1 MPPDTQPA
9 AVTLAMPNTDIQEE
23 SLAVSFDVQF
33 WGVRDQIA
41 TPGKNTIR
49 YGGNTSCVEMR
60 VGKHSLIFDGGTG
73 LRILGNHLLSK
84 MPIEAHIFFTHCHWD
99 RIQGFPFF
107 VPAFIPINH
116 FHIYGATASNGSSFQ
131 QRLSKQMLG
140 PNFPVPIQVMQ
151 SRLDFYDLAVEEK
164 QCIGN
169 DIFVENILLND
180 YHRSVGYRITCSNR
194 SVVYATSPDYSL
206 EAYSLETPNQSV
218 KKLLKLADRADLL
231 ILAPPKAVYNTE
243 GRAESGDQTLNSEFD
258 KNWKFCISLAKE
270 AGVKEVIVSL
280 HSPDHDDD
288 YLDNIEKKLKSIFP
302 KASLASEGMVVS
314 LSE

>member
-1 MPPDTQPA
+1 MPLDIQPA

-41 TPGKNTIR
+41 TPGQNTIR

-151 SRLDFYDLAVEEK
+151 SKLDFYDLSIEEK

-169 DIFVENILLND
+169 DIIVENIILND
-180 YHRSVGYRITCSNR
+180 YHRSVGYRTTCLDK
-194 SVVYATSPDYSL
+194 SVVYAMSPDYSL
-206 EAYSLETPNQSV
+206 ETQNSSAQ
-218 KKLLKLADRADLL
+218 KLLKLADKADLL
-231 ILAPPKAVYNTE
+231 ILAPPKAVYNGE
-243 GRAESGDQTLNSEFD
+243 HKGEKVNPKID
-258 KNWKFCISLAKE
+258 KNWKFCIALAKE
-270 AGVKEVIVSL
+270 AGVKEVIISL
-280 HSPDHDDD
+280 HSPDYSDE
-288 YLDNIEKKLKSIFP
+288 YLDRIDKQLKAIFP

-314 LSE
+314 VSD

>member
-60 VGKHSLIFDGGTG
+60 IGKHSLIFDGGTG

-169 DIFVENILLND
+169 DIFIENALLND
-180 YHRSVGYRITCSNR
+180 YHRSVGYRITCGNK

-206 EAYSLETPNQSV
+206 ETHARGEQN
-218 KKLLKLADRADLL
+218 LLKLADGADLL
-231 ILAPPKAVYNTE
+231 ILAPPKAVYKARSVQE
-243 GRAESGDQTLNSEFD
+243 VGAESGGQVLNSEVD

-270 AGVKEVIVSL
+270 AGVKEVIISL
-280 HSPDHDDD
+280 HSPDHDDE
-288 YLDNIEKKLKSIFP
+288 YLDSIDKKIKSIFP
-302 KASLASEGMVVS
+302 KASLATEGMVIS
-314 LSE
+314 LSK

>member
-1 MPPDTQPA
+1 MPLDTQPA
-9 AVTLAMPNTDIQEE
+9 AVNLAMPNTDIQEE

-151 SRLDFYDLAVEEK
+151 SKLDFYDLAIEEK
-164 QCIGN
+164 QCIGKN
-169 DIFVENILLND
+169 IFVENILLNN
-180 YHRSVGYRITCSNR
+180 YHRSVGYRITCSDK
-194 SVVYATSPDYSL
+194 SVVYAMSPDYSL
-206 EAYSLETPNQSV
+206 EINSPDAQ
-218 KKLLKLADRADLL
+218 KLLKLADKADLL
-231 ILAPPKAVYNTE
+231 ILASPKSIYQPGKE
-243 GRAESGDQTLNSEFD
+243 GETINPEFD
-258 KNWKFCISLAKE
+258 KSWKFCISLAKE
-270 AGVKEVIVSL
+270 AGVKEAIVSL

-288 YLDNIEKKLKSIFP
+288 YLDRIEKHLQAIFP
-302 KASLASEGMVVS
+302 KASLASEGMVIS

>member
-9 AVTLAMPNTDIQEE
+9 AVNLAMPNTDVQEE

-60 VGKHSLIFDGGTG
+60 VGKQSLIFDGGTG
-73 LRILGNHLLSK
+73 LRILGNHLLSR
-84 MPIEAHIFFTHCHWD
+84 MPIESHIFFTHCHWD

-151 SRLDFYDLAVEEK
+151 SKLDFYDLEIEEK
-164 QCIGN
+164 QCVGN
-169 DIFVENILLND
+169 DIIIENMLLNHH
-180 YHRSVGYRITCSNR
+180 HRSVGYRVACLNK
-194 SVVYATSPDYSL
+194 SVVYAMSSDYSL
-206 EAYSLETPNQSV
+206 ETNSPNAE
-218 KKLLKLADRADLL
+218 KLLKLADKADLL
-231 ILAPPKAVYNTE
+231 ILASPRTVYRGE
-243 GRAESGDQTLNSEFD
+243 KEVEQISPEFD
-258 KNWKFCISLAKE
+258 KTWKFCISLAKE
-270 AGVKEVIVSL
+270 ASVKEVMISL
-280 HSPDHDDD
+280 HNPDHSDD
-288 YLDNIEKKLKSIFP
+288 YLDRIDKQLKEIFP

-314 LSE
+314 I